1 MDRQIQALVLV
12 DEKNKKI
19 ILEMQNFI
27 NDEEMF
33 DTAKFIVAALNI
45 EQVDPKIL
53 GETIN

>member
-12 DEKNKKI
+12 DEKKKKI

-33 DTAKFIVAALNI
+33 STAKFIVAALNI
-45 EQVDPKIL
+45 EEVDPKIL

>member
-12 DEKNKKI
+12 DEKKKKI